1 MPEKILVIDDETN
14 ICDAIRLYF
23 ENEGYS
29 VRSANDGVEGLA
41 VFKTYDPDIVLLDV
55 MMPKMDGNEVCRNI
69 RSISQTPI
77 IMLTAK
83 GETFDRVLGLT
94 LGADD
99 YLTKPFEM
107 KELSARIKAVLRR
120 CHATGEKNDQDTLKF
135 DNLEVSLQKYE
146 LKIGGK
152 PVDIPPK
159 ELELLYF
166 LASNVNRVYTRDQLL
181 DKVWGYEY
189 PGDSRTVD
197 VHIKRLREK
206 LDKASDKWTLRTIW
220 GVGYKFEVYDK

>member
-1 MPEKILVIDDETN
+1 MSNKILVIDDEKN
-14 ICDAIRLYF
+14 ICEAIKIYF

-29 VRSANDGVEGLA
+29 VKAAYDGVEGLA
-41 VFKTYDPDIVLLDV
+41 AFKSYEPDIVLLDV

-69 RSISQTPI
+69 RSTSETPI

-120 CHATGEKNDQDTLKF
+120 CHATGEKADTDTLKF

-152 PVDIPPK
+152 AIDLPPK

-166 LASNVNRVYTRDQLL
+166 LASNINRVYTRDQLL
-181 DKVWGYEY
+181 DKVWGYDY
-189 PGDSRTVD
+189 LGDSRTVD

-206 LDKASDKWTLRTIW
+206 LDGASDKWVLKTVW
-220 GVGYKFEVYDK
+220 GVGYKFEVFDK